1 HDALPI
7 YHRMRR
13 ERVELGRVGVIRT
26 ESRARE
32 LDDHALHAHA
42 EAERRHTALA
52 AEAGRLHFPLDA
64 PVAEA
69 ARNDDAVE
77 ADERFDVI
85 GALEMLAIDPL
96 QLHVAPGRPRG
107 VADRLGDR
115 EVRV

>member
-1 HDALPI
+1 
-7 YHRMRR
+7 MRR

-52 AEAGRLHFPLDA
+52 AEAGRLHFALDA
-64 PVAEA
+64 PVSEA

-85 GALEMLAIDPL
+85 GALEMLAIDP
-96 QLHVAPGRPRG
+96 
-107 VADRLGDR
+107 
-115 EVRV
+115 